1 MNLKL
6 DENLGEGG
14 AERFRRAGHDV
25 ATVHRQG
32 LAGASDG
39 ELIEICRAERRCLVT
54 LDIGFANP
62 FVFPPDRYAGIA
74 VLRLPPRPGQDD
86 LNELAET
93 LVRAL
98 AASEIEGR
106 LWIVQR
112 GRAREYQQPGRHDE

>member
-32 LAGASDG
+32 LAGVPDG
-39 ELIEICRAERRCLVT
+39 ELIEICHVERRCLVT
-54 LDIGFANP
+54 LDVGFANP
-62 FVFPPDRYAGIA
+62 FAFPPDRYAGIA
-74 VLRLPPRPGQDD
+74 VVRLPPRPGRDD
-86 LNELAET
+86 LHEVAET

-98 AASEIEGR
+98 AAGEIEGR
-106 LWIVQR
+106 LRIVQR
-112 GRAREYQQPGRHDE
+112 GRAREYQQPDRDGD